1 MERFALG
8 KSRLGMRWLVANYDI
23 LTNCL
28 AVGGLCGPESGRLW
42 KWGVRS
48 CKRLVC
54 AACGV
59 AWRVGMFVGKMQPLR
74 VVLHQQ
80 EKQHYG

>member
-8 KSRLGMRWLVANYDI
+8 KSRLGMRWLVANYDF

-42 KWGVRS
+42 KTRGGSVVGRAVLQAT
-48 CKRLVC
+48 CVC
-54 AACGV
+54 SMCT
-59 AWRVGMFVGKMQPLR
+59 GMESGHVCWQDAGR
-74 VVLHQQ
+74 
-80 EKQHYG
+80 